1 MLGSVADNLLF
12 RRRDWQPLLFGPR
25 TEFGV
30 HVQFPTVA
38 VSEALEGGICQRDV
52 IKQFRAIL
60 QTTQTR
66 LVRTLTGTSAELA
79 RVKRRRRHRIADNA
93 GQLRVLKVS
102 AVDVVVALLWS
113 FGRRREAAEGGGRRR
128 REAKEEG
135 GRRKEEGGVS
145 DKN

>member
-1 MLGSVADNLLF
+1 M
-12 RRRDWQPLLFGPR
+12 
-25 TEFGV
+25 
-30 HVQFPTVA
+30 
-38 VSEALEGGICQRDV
+38 
-52 IKQFRAIL
+52 
-60 QTTQTR
+60 
-66 LVRTLTGTSAELA
+66 RTLTGTSAELA

-128 REAKEEG
+128 RDAKEEG